1 MAIKDKINSPLRTSQ
16 FRAAKYSHYIYFCF
30 EYIFQLTCLWLFSC
44 IWGIPFLY
52 NDMCYNSPQLLK
64 HGVLHD
70 IKWDFCK
77 TLFTRIFSRFIYI
90 YIYICMTDCN
100 YSFFHQKHSF
110 DCFVTIYHDQS
121 TNHLTRRR
129 RRVFNFRHTILPL
142 ANTLQITFK
151 LLVNFFF

>member
-90 YIYICMTDCN
+90 YIYIWPTVN
-100 YSFFHQKHSF
+100 IHSF
-110 DCFVTIYHDQS
+110 TKNI
-121 TNHLTRRR
+121 HLIVLWQYIMIKVR
-129 RRVFNFRHTILPL
+129 I
-142 ANTLQITFK
+142 TLQDAEDAFSISGILFC
-151 LLVNFFF
+151 L